1 MIAIYALIYFLMTL
15 WNASVALI
23 GLMYALIVVP
33 LQELW
38 RITDLRGGIIVYYL
52 LMLMLIYALLIWL
65 PLRA

>member
-33 LQELW
+33 LQGLW
-38 RITDLRGGIIVYYL
+38 RITDLRGGIIVYYI